1 MDYKLLGMKVRLFRR
16 KRGMTQ
22 EQLAER
28 ADLSASFIGHVERG
42 TRISSL
48 ETLMKLCHV
57 LQVTP
62 NDLLQEEK
70 LLSELTLPEQI
81 SLSPRELLQA
91 IALLLAGQEKP

>member
-28 ADLSASFIGHVERG
+28 ADLFASFIGHVERG

-62 NDLLQEEK
+62 NDLLQEVK

>member
-16 KRGMTQ
+16 KQGMTQ

-48 ETLMKLCHV
+48 DTLMRLCHA

-70 LLSELTLPEQI
+70 LLAELTLPEQI

-91 IALLLAGQEKP
+91 LALLLAGQEKP

>member
-1 MDYKLLGMKVRLFRR
+1 MDYKLLGMKIRLFRR
-16 KRGMTQ
+16 KQGLTQ

-28 ADLSASFIGHVERG
+28 TELSASFISHIERG
-42 TRISSL
+42 NRISSL
-48 ETLMKLCHV
+48 ETVMKLCHV

>member
-1 MDYKLLGMKVRLFRR
+1 MDYKLLGMKIRLFRR

-28 ADLSASFIGHVERG
+28 VDLSASFIGHVERG
-42 TRISSL
+42 TRVSSL

-70 LLSELTLPEQI
+70 LLTELTLPEQI

-91 IALLLAGQEKP
+91 MALLLAGQEKP

>member
-81 SLSPRELLQA
+81 SLYPRELLQA